1 MIGHIS
7 TKMIAARIALN
18 GQRLLTSK
26 PLTKINTVQR
36 WMSTE
41 KTRLGHVARRKTMK
55 EMASGPT
62 TGAPFAV
69 GQGMVAGA
77 SALGIGALAFYGLGF
92 GNEAGAVEKSMLWPQ
107 HVKQRIRDTYM
118 YFGASIGVAGTTA
131 AAVFRSPTLMR
142 LVASQGLVAMGVSIA
157 ALIG

>member
-1 MIGHIS
+1 
-7 TKMIAARIALN
+7 
-18 GQRLLTSK
+18 
-26 PLTKINTVQR
+26 
-36 WMSTE
+36 
-41 KTRLGHVARRKTMK
+41 
-55 EMASGPT
+55 MASAPT

-77 SALGIGALAFYGLGF
+77 SALGLGALAFYGLGF

-131 AAVFRSPTLMR
+131 AAYRFHNIVTCCS
-142 LVASQGLVAMGVSIA
+142 S
-157 ALIG
+157 